1 MILAIDA
8 GNTMTKF
15 GLFDKSRLTAL
26 HKTATKTEKTSDDWS
41 FFILNALLANGKT
54 SGDITGVIISS
65 VVPQID
71 AYLGEA
77 CEKAL
82 NISPIFVSH
91 RVKTGIVLDTDDPSE
106 VGADRI
112 CAAQAAA
119 HYHGKPVIVANFG
132 TATCYDLVDERGH
145 FCAAVTSPGLKTA
158 AESLWGK
165 AARLD
170 KVELKAPESIL
181 ARNTND
187 SLQAGVVYGCV
198 GQTEYIINKL
208 KEASGCGNAVVVGCG
223 GYSDIIATHTDV
235 IDIIDKDLIMK
246 GLLLIYDENRA

>member
-91 RVKTGIVLDTDDPSE
+91 RVKTGIVLDTTFL
-106 VGADRI
+106 RI
-112 CAAQAAA
+112 GVSKSQYRFRSR
-119 HYHGKPVIVANFG
+119 HFHGKGG
-132 TATCYDLVDERGH
+132 THILLYAHSHRG
-145 FCAAVTSPGLKTA
+145 L
-158 AESLWGK
+158 
-165 AARLD
+165 
-170 KVELKAPESIL
+170 
-181 ARNTND
+181 
-187 SLQAGVVYGCV
+187 
-198 GQTEYIINKL
+198 
-208 KEASGCGNAVVVGCG
+208 
-223 GYSDIIATHTDV
+223 
-235 IDIIDKDLIMK
+235 
-246 GLLLIYDENRA
+246 